1 MVAEGNGERDRNSSG
16 FHLSASASISRCAKS
31 ISFFVQPSPAFGRS
45 RSFGDRI
52 SWAKRIIDSTR
63 ASADGSTP
71 ATSFRWRSTTAPTP
85 YPAGVLQRITKE
97 GICFDTRLA
106 VRLEIVQL
114 VEVQI
119 RDLANRSKARMSNGW
134 VAGTRAFSKSSSV
147 TTTYCPFAYS

>member
-45 RSFGDRI
+45 RSFGAIGFRGR
-52 SWAKRIIDSTR
+52 KRIIDSTR
-63 ASADGSTP
+63 ASVDGPTP
-71 ATSFRWRSTTAPTP
+71 ATCPRWRSTTVPTR

-106 VRLEIVQL
+106 VGLEIVQL

-119 RDLANRSKARMSNGW
+119 SDLGSRSKARMS
-134 VAGTRAFSKSSSV
+134 K
-147 TTTYCPFAYS
+147 